1 MPIANCFL
9 ARELEESDAQAIV
22 ATWAQR
28 SGFDAAEMT
37 VNVVKAKQGG
47 NAYAV
52 MAWLYLPS
60 LWSEDDVMALGEGLA
75 AALAEVMHIGAS
87 EVQVLTSIVTSGLVV
102 EHGET
107 LRW

>member
-9 ARELEESDAQAIV
+9 ARELEEFDAQAIV

-28 SGFDAAEMT
+28 SGIDAAEMT
-37 VNVVKAKQGG
+37 VNVVNGKQGG
-47 NAYAV
+47 KAYAV

-60 LWSEDDVMALGEGLA
+60 LWSEDDVRALGEGLA
-75 AALAEVMHIGAS
+75 AALAEVLHIGAS